1 VCPWRRAGTA
11 EKTVV
16 SPVFRQ
22 DLGRIH
28 ELLFHLYNLCHR
40 CVLWHMGQV
49 LVLGIGIVE
58 NPQGLD
64 VAHVQI
70 GREVVV
76 YERALHFSRVLQFLG
91 MGPQLV

>member
-1 VCPWRRAGTA
+1 
-11 EKTVV
+11 
-16 SPVFRQ
+16 
-22 DLGRIH
+22 
-28 ELLFHLYNLCHR
+28 
-40 CVLWHMGQV
+40 MGQV

-70 GREVVV
+70 GRVVV
-76 YERALHFSRVLQFLG
+76 FYERALHFSRILQFLG